1 MPELPEVETLCRQLK
16 QTIMGAVIEE
26 LVILDDKI
34 GHLENVSGLRVRSV
48 ERQGKFLL
56 IRLDQGR
63 TLHLHLRMSG
73 RLLWHR
79 HPDALPAHSRFMIR
93 FPHGK
98 LICVDPRRFATL
110 ALNDPKDRTAS
121 VPDPL
126 KAINASKLRKAAQ
139 GRHAPVK
146 SFLLNQAVVAGIG
159 NIYACEMLHEASVS
173 PWRGAGSL
181 SPVEWRRIALAG
193 QNILRKA
200 TDCRGT
206 SISDW
211 RDLYGEKGEYQLHL
225 TVYGRRGLPCPHCGE
240 TVRRIAISGRGTWYC
255 ATCQQ

>member
-16 QTIMGAVIEE
+16 RTIVGAVVQD
-26 LVILDDKI
+26 LVILDAKI
-34 GHLENVSGLRVRSV
+34 GHLENVAGLRVRSV

-56 IRLDQGR
+56 IHLDQDL

-73 RLLWHR
+73 RLLWQR
-79 HPDALPAHSRFMIR
+79 HPDALPTHSRFIIR
-93 FPHGK
+93 LPQGI
-98 LICVDPRRFATL
+98 LVCVDPRRFATL

-126 KAINASKLRKAAQ
+126 KALNASILRETAQ
-139 GRHAPVK
+139 GRQTPVK
-146 SFLLNQAVVAGIG
+146 SFLLDQSVVAGIG

-173 PWRGAGSL
+173 PWRRAGSL
-181 SPVEWRRIALAG
+181 SAAEWRKIARAG
-193 QNILRKA
+193 HNILRKA
-200 TDCRGT
+200 TECRGT

-225 TVYGRRGLPCPHCGE
+225 AVYGRRGLPCPRCGE
-240 TVRRIAISGRGTWYC
+240 TIRRMAISGRGTWHC
-255 ATCQQ
+255 ATCQK